1 MILSVKS
8 VCGGSNEH
16 DLLFHGSVA
25 RIQWQRCVAVVSGR
39 WGVDVMSRLTAIICA
54 VVICLLVSMGWA
66 VSHYRDNAITYKEQ
80 RDTVTHK
87 LTLAN
92 ETITDMMKRQR
103 DVAALD
109 ARYTK
114 ELADA
119 NATIESLRADVSA
132 GRKRLQVAATC
143 AKSTTGSSGMGD
155 GESPRLTA
163 DAELNYYRLR
173 SGIDRITAQVNYLQ
187 EYIRSQCLK

>member
-1 MILSVKS
+1 
-8 VCGGSNEH
+8 
-16 DLLFHGSVA
+16 
-25 RIQWQRCVAVVSGR
+25 
-39 WGVDVMSRLTAIICA
+39 MSHIKAIIASAIICII
-54 VVICLLVSMGWA
+54 VCLSWA
-66 VSHYRDNAITYKEQ
+66 VNHYRDNAITYKGQ
-80 RDTVTHK
+80 RDTATHK
-87 LTLAN
+87 LKLAN
-92 ETITDMMKRQR
+92 ETIDDMQGRQR